1 MGQNAGYTTTVE
13 YVKETTFGTMPT
25 NPAMQWIGI
34 VTDAKFTDKPKSF
47 STRYFTNAAY
57 TDPKSAAYKH
67 IKTVMD
73 AGIEIE
79 YVPQGILDGFLGFA
93 LGGDNTTCT
102 GLVDG
107 INSVTIGAIITDGTD
122 KYLTYKGCVIDEF
135 TLSIPEDDVLKCSA
149 KFTAADAAAPSDTGY
164 KGTGS
169 NATESTNAM
178 LTCDDVS
185 DIQLSVDNGKTW
197 ASATDIVREIELS
210 ISNKNV
216 YLKDLASTNST
227 HIAGVVNT
235 GKDVKLGLELY
246 YDDLDLLTQVRA
258 LTQCG
263 FKFTIDKKTF
273 TFTGVQFPE
282 YPLDVKPDEVIGD
295 KIESLQITGL
305 TIT

>member
-1 MGQNAGYTTTVE
+1 MGQNAGYTTTIE
-13 YVKETTFGTMPT
+13 YIKETNFGTLPT
-25 NPAMQWIGI
+25 NLAMKWIGI

-47 STRYFTNAAY
+47 STRYFTDATY
-57 TDPKSAAYKH
+57 TNPKSAAYKH

-93 LGGDNTTCT
+93 LGGDTTCT

-107 INSVTIGAIITDGTD
+107 INSVTIGAIITGGTN
-122 KYLTYKGCVIDEF
+122 KYVVYKGCVVDEF
-135 TLSIPEDDVLKCSA
+135 TLTIPEDDVLKCSA
-149 KFTAADAAAPSDTGY
+149 KFTAADASAPGASDY

-169 NATESTNAM
+169 HATESSSTP

-185 DIQLSVDNGKTW
+185 DVQFSKDNGSTW
-197 ASATDIVREIELS
+197 ASATDIVREIEVTV
-210 ISNKNV
+210 SNKNV
-216 YLKDLASTNST
+216 YLKDIDSANST

-235 GKDVKLGLELY
+235 GKDLKLGLELY
-246 YDDLDLLTQVRA
+246 YDDLSLLTQVRA
-258 LTQCG
+258 LTKCG
-263 FKFTIDKKTF
+263 FKFKCNNKTF

-305 TIT
+305 TIA

>member
-13 YVKETTFGTMPT
+13 YVKETTFGTMPP
-25 NPAMQWIGI
+25 NPAMAWIGI

-47 STRYFTNAAY
+47 STRYFTDATY
-57 TDPKSAAYKH
+57 TNPKSAAYKH

-93 LGGDNTTCT
+93 LGGDTTCT

-107 INSVTIGAIITDGTD
+107 IKSVTIGAIITGGTN

-149 KFTAADAAAPSDTGY
+149 KFTAADAAAPSATGY

-197 ASATDIVREIELS
+197 ASATDIVREIELT

-246 YDDLDLLTQVRA
+246 YDDLDLLTQVKA

-263 FKFTIDKKTF
+263 FKFTIDSKTF
-273 TFTGVQFPE
+273 TLTGVQFPE

-295 KIESLQITGL
+295 KIESLQITRL

>member
-13 YVKETTFGTMPT
+13 YIKETSFGTTPT

-47 STRYFTNAAY
+47 STRYFTDAAY

-67 IKTVMD
+67 IKTVME

-93 LGGDNTTCT
+93 LGGDTSCT

-107 INSVTIGAIITDGTD
+107 INSVTIGAIITGGTN
-122 KYLTYKGCVIDEF
+122 KYVVYKGCVVDEF
-135 TLSIPEDDVLKCSA
+135 TLTIPEDDVLNCSA
-149 KFTAADAAAPSDTGY
+149 KFTAADAAAPSATNY

-169 NATESTNAM
+169 NATESTDAM

-185 DIQLSVDNGKTW
+185 DIKLSVNNGTTW
-197 ASATDIVREIELS
+197 VSATDIVREIELS

-216 YLKDLASTNST
+216 YLKDLASENST

-263 FKFTIDKKTF
+263 FKFTIDDKTF
-273 TFTGVQFPE
+273 TLTGVQFPE

-295 KIESLQITGL
+295 KIESLQVTGL
-305 TIT
+305 TIA

>member
-13 YVKETTFGTMPT
+13 YVKETTFGTLPT
-25 NPAMQWIGI
+25 NPQMEWIGI

-47 STRYFTNAAY
+47 STRYFTDAAY

-67 IKTVMD
+67 IKTVME
-73 AGIEIE
+73 AGVEIE

-93 LGGDNTTCT
+93 LGGDTSCT

-107 INSVTIGAIITDGTD
+107 INSVTIGAIITGGTN
-122 KYLTYKGCVIDEF
+122 KYLLYKGCVVDEF
-135 TLSIPEDDVLKCSA
+135 TLTIPEDDVLKCSA
-149 KFTAADAAAPSDTGY
+149 NFTAADATAPSATDY
-164 KGTGS
+164 IGTGS
-169 NATESTNAM
+169 NATESTDAM

-185 DIQLSVDNGKTW
+185 AIQLSTDNGSTW
-197 ASATDIVREIELS
+197 ADATDIVREIELS

-227 HIAGVVNT
+227 HIAGVVNV

-246 YDDLDLLTQVRA
+246 YDDLDLLTQVKA

-263 FKFTIDKKTF
+263 FKFTIDGKTF
-273 TFTGVQFPE
+273 TLTGVQFPE
-282 YPLDVKPDEVIGD
+282 YPLDIKPDEVIGD
-295 KIESLQITGL
+295 KLESLQVTGL
-305 TIT
+305 TIS

>member
-13 YVKETTFGTMPT
+13 YIKETNFGVMPT

-47 STRYFTNAAY
+47 STRYFTDADD
-57 TDPKSAAYKH
+57 TSVKSAAYKH
-67 IKTVMD
+67 IKTVME

-79 YVPQGILDGFLGFA
+79 YVPQGILNGFIGFA

-107 INSVTIGAIITDGTD
+107 INSVTIGAIITGGTD

-149 KFTAADAAAPSDTGY
+149 KFTAADAAAPSATGY

-197 ASATDIVREIELS
+197 ANATDIVREIELS

-246 YDDLDLLTQVRA
+246 YNDLDLLTQVRA

>member
-13 YVKETTFGTMPT
+13 YIKETNFGTMPT
-25 NPAMQWIGI
+25 NPVMQWIGI

-47 STRYFTNAAY
+47 STRYFTDAAY
-57 TDPKSAAYKH
+57 TNPKSAAYKH
-67 IKTVMD
+67 IKTVME

-79 YVPQGILDGFLGFA
+79 YVPQDIMSGFIGFA
-93 LGGDNTTCT
+93 LGGDATTCT

-107 INSVTIGAIITDGTD
+107 INSVTIGAIITGGTN
-122 KYLTYKGCVIDEF
+122 KYLLYEGCVVDEF
-135 TLSIPEDDVLKCSA
+135 TLTIPEDDVLKCSA
-149 KFTAADAAAPSDTGY
+149 KFTAADAVAPSATDY

-169 NATESTNAM
+169 NATESTDAM
-178 LTCDDVS
+178 LTCDNIS
-185 DIQLSVDNGKTW
+185 DIKLSTDNGSSW
-197 ASATDIVREIELS
+197 VNATDIVREIELS

-216 YLKDLASTNST
+216 YLKDLASANST
-227 HIAGVVNT
+227 HIAGVVNV

-263 FKFTIDKKTF
+263 FKFTCDSKTF
-273 TFTGVQFPE
+273 TLTGVQFPE

-295 KIESLQITGL
+295 KLESLQVTRL
-305 TIT
+305 TIA

>member
-13 YVKETTFGTMPT
+13 YVKETAFGTLPT
-25 NPAMQWIGI
+25 NPKMKWIGI

-47 STRYFTNAAY
+47 STRYFTDATY

-67 IKTVMD
+67 IKTVME
-73 AGIEIE
+73 AGVEIE

-93 LGGDNTTCT
+93 LGGDTSCT

-107 INSVTIGAIITDGTD
+107 INSVTIGAIITGGTN
-122 KYLTYKGCVIDEF
+122 KYLLYKGCVVDEF
-135 TLSIPEDDVLKCSA
+135 TLTIPEDDVLKCSA
-149 KFTAADAAAPSDTGY
+149 KFTAADATAPSATNY
-164 KGTGS
+164 IGTGS
-169 NATESTNAM
+169 NATESTDAM

-185 DIQLSVDNGKTW
+185 AIQLSIDNGSTW
-197 ASATDIVREIELS
+197 VDATDIVREIELS

-227 HIAGVVNT
+227 HIAGVVNV

-263 FKFTIDKKTF
+263 FRFTIDGKTF
-273 TFTGVQFPE
+273 TLTGVQFPE
-282 YPLDVKPDEVIGD
+282 YPLDIKPDEVIGD

>member
-13 YVKETTFGTMPT
+13 YVKETTFGTMPN
-25 NPAMQWIGI
+25 NPTMAWIGI

-47 STRYFTNAAY
+47 STRYFTDAAY
-57 TDPKSAAYKH
+57 TNPKSAAYKH
-67 IKTVMD
+67 IKTVME

-79 YVPQGILDGFLGFA
+79 YVPQDILSGFIGFA
-93 LGGDNTTCT
+93 LGGDATTCT
-102 GLVDG
+102 GLADG
-107 INSVTIGAIITDGTD
+107 INSVSIGTIITGGTK
-122 KYLTYKGCVIDEF
+122 KYVVYNGCVVDEF
-135 TLSIPEDDVLKCSA
+135 TLTIPEDDVLKCSA
-149 KFTAADAAAPSDTGY
+149 KLTAANAAAPSSTNY

-169 NATESTNAM
+169 NATESTDAM
-178 LTCDDVS
+178 LTCDDIS
-185 DIQLSVDNGKTW
+185 TIQLSKDNGSSW
-197 ASATDIVREIELS
+197 ADAKDIVREIELS

-227 HIAGVVNT
+227 HIAGVVNV

-246 YDDLDLLTQVRA
+246 YDNLDLLTQVRA

-263 FKFTIDKKTF
+263 FKFTIDNKTF

-305 TIT
+305 SIT

>member
-1 MGQNAGYTTTVE
+1 MGQNAGYTTTIE
-13 YVKETTFGTMPT
+13 YIKETNFGTLPT
-25 NPAMQWIGI
+25 NPVMKWIGI

-47 STRYFTNAAY
+47 STRYFTEADD
-57 TDPKSAAYKH
+57 TIVKSAAYKH

-79 YVPQGILDGFLGFA
+79 YVPQDILGGFLGYA
-93 LGGDNTTCT
+93 LGGDETTCT
-102 GLVDG
+102 GLADG
-107 INSVTIGAIITDGTD
+107 INSVTIGAIITGGTD

-149 KFTAADAAAPSDTGY
+149 KFTAADAAAPSATEY

-169 NATESTNAM
+169 NATESTDSM

-185 DIQLSVDNGKTW
+185 DIKLSVDNGITW

-216 YLKDLASTNST
+216 YLKDLASANST

-263 FKFTIDKKTF
+263 FKFTIDGKTF
-273 TFTGVQFPE
+273 TLTGVQFPE

-305 TIT
+305 TIA

>member
-13 YVKETTFGTMPT
+13 YVKETAFGKLPT
-25 NPAMQWIGI
+25 NPEMEWIGI

-47 STRYFTNAAY
+47 STRYFTDADY
-57 TDPKSAAYKH
+57 TEPKSAAYKH
-67 IKTVMD
+67 IKTVME

-93 LGGDNTTCT
+93 LGGDTTCT
-102 GLVDG
+102 GLADG
-107 INSVTIGAIITDGTD
+107 IESVSIGAIITGGTN
-122 KYLTYKGCVIDEF
+122 KYIVYKGCVVDEF
-135 TLSIPEDDVLKCSA
+135 TLTIPEDDVLKCSA
-149 KFTAADAAAPSDTGY
+149 KLTAADASAPATTSY

-169 NATESTNAM
+169 NATESTDAM

-185 DIQLSVDNGKTW
+185 DIKLSVDNGTTW
-197 ASATDIVREIELS
+197 ANATDIVREIELN

-216 YLKDLASTNST
+216 YLKDLASANST
-227 HIAGVVNT
+227 HIAGVVNV
-235 GKDVKLGLELY
+235 GKDIKLGLELY

-263 FKFTIDKKTF
+263 FQFTIDGKTF

-305 TIT
+305 TIA

>member
-13 YVKETTFGTMPT
+13 YVKETAFGTLPT
-25 NPAMQWIGI
+25 DPEMEWIGI

-47 STRYFTNAAY
+47 STRYFTDAAY

-67 IKTVMD
+67 IKTVME
-73 AGIEIE
+73 AGVEIE

-93 LGGDNTTCT
+93 LGGDTSCT

-107 INSVTIGAIITDGTD
+107 IKFVTIGAIITGGTN
-122 KYLTYKGCVIDEF
+122 KYLLYKGCVVDEF
-135 TLSIPEDDVLKCSA
+135 TLTIPEDDVLKCSA
-149 KFTAADAAAPSDTGY
+149 KFTAADATAPSATDY
-164 KGTGS
+164 IGTGS
-169 NATESTNAM
+169 HATESTDTM

-185 DIQLSVDNGKTW
+185 AIQLSTDNGSTW
-197 ASATDIVREIELS
+197 SDATDIVREIELS

-227 HIAGVVNT
+227 NIAGVVNV

-263 FKFTIDKKTF
+263 FKFTIDGKTF
-273 TFTGVQFPE
+273 TLTGVQFPE
-282 YPLDVKPDEVIGD
+282 YPLDIKPDEVIGD
-295 KIESLQITGL
+295 KIESLQVTGL

>member
-1 MGQNAGYTTTVE
+1 MGQNAGYTTTIE
-13 YVKETTFGTMPT
+13 YIKETNFGTLPT
-25 NPAMQWIGI
+25 NPVMKWIGI

-47 STRYFTNAAY
+47 STRYFTDADD
-57 TDPKSAAYKH
+57 TIVKSAAYKH

-79 YVPQGILDGFLGFA
+79 YVPQDILGGFLGYA
-93 LGGDNTTCT
+93 LGGDETTCT
-102 GLVDG
+102 GLADG
-107 INSVTIGAIITDGTD
+107 INSVTIGAIITGGTD

-149 KFTAADAAAPSDTGY
+149 KFTAADAAEPSATDY

-169 NATESTNAM
+169 NATESTDAM

-185 DIQLSVDNGKTW
+185 DIKLSVDNGTTW

-216 YLKDLASTNST
+216 YLKDLASANST

-263 FKFTIDKKTF
+263 FKFTIDGKTF
-273 TFTGVQFPE
+273 TLTGVQFPE

-305 TIT
+305 TIA

>member
-13 YVKETTFGTMPT
+13 YVKETEFGKLPT
-25 NPAMQWIGI
+25 NPEMEWIGI

-47 STRYFTNAAY
+47 STRYFTDATY

-67 IKTVMD
+67 IKTVME
-73 AGIEIE
+73 AGVEIE

-93 LGGDNTTCT
+93 LGGDTSCT

-107 INSVTIGAIITDGTD
+107 IKSVTIGAIITGGTN
-122 KYLTYKGCVIDEF
+122 KYLLYKGCVVDEF
-135 TLSIPEDDVLKCSA
+135 TLTIPEDDVLKCSA
-149 KFTAADAAAPSDTGY
+149 KFTAADATAPSATNY
-164 KGTGS
+164 IGTGS
-169 NATESTNAM
+169 NATESTDAM

-185 DIQLSVDNGKTW
+185 AIQLSTDNGSTW
-197 ASATDIVREIELS
+197 ADATDIVREIELS

-227 HIAGVVNT
+227 NIAGVVNV

-263 FKFTIDKKTF
+263 FRFTIDGKTF
-273 TFTGVQFPE
+273 TLTGVQFPE
-282 YPLDVKPDEVIGD
+282 YPLDIKPDEVIGD

>member
-13 YVKETTFGTMPT
+13 YVKETAFGTLPT
-25 NPAMQWIGI
+25 NPEMEWIGI

-47 STRYFTNAAY
+47 STRYFTDAAY

-67 IKTVMD
+67 IKTVME
-73 AGIEIE
+73 AGVEIE

-93 LGGDNTTCT
+93 LGSDTSCT

-107 INSVTIGAIITDGTD
+107 INSVTIGAIITGGTN
-122 KYLTYKGCVIDEF
+122 KYLLYKGCVVDEF
-135 TLSIPEDDVLKCSA
+135 TLTIPEDDVLKCSA
-149 KFTAADAAAPSDTGY
+149 KLTAADAAAPSATNY
-164 KGTGS
+164 TGTGS
-169 NATESTNAM
+169 NATESTDAM
-178 LTCDDVS
+178 LTCDDIS
-185 DIQLSVDNGKTW
+185 DIKLSTDNGKTW
-197 ASATDIVREIELS
+197 VNATDIVREIELS

-216 YLKDLASTNST
+216 YLKDLASANST
-227 HIAGVVNT
+227 HIAGVVNV

-263 FKFTIDKKTF
+263 FKFTIDGKTF
-273 TFTGVQFPE
+273 THTGVQFPE

-295 KIESLQITGL
+295 KLESLQVTGL
-305 TIT
+305 TIA

>member
-13 YVKETTFGTMPT
+13 YVKETTFGMLPT
-25 NPAMQWIGI
+25 NPEMEWIGI
-34 VTDAKFTDKPKSF
+34 VTNAKFTDKPKSF
-47 STRYFTNAAY
+47 STRYFTDATY

-67 IKTVMD
+67 IKTVME
-73 AGIEIE
+73 AGVEIE

-93 LGGDNTTCT
+93 LGGDTSCT

-107 INSVTIGAIITDGTD
+107 IKSVTIGAIITGGTN
-122 KYLTYKGCVIDEF
+122 KYLLYKGCVVDEF
-135 TLSIPEDDVLKCSA
+135 TLTIPEDDVLKCSA
-149 KFTAADAAAPSDTGY
+149 KFTAADATAPSATDY
-164 KGTGS
+164 IGTGS
-169 NATESTNAM
+169 NATESTDAM

-185 DIQLSVDNGKTW
+185 AIQLSTDNGSTW
-197 ASATDIVREIELS
+197 ADATDIVREIELS

-227 HIAGVVNT
+227 QIAGVVNV

-263 FKFTIDKKTF
+263 FRFTIDGKTF
-273 TFTGVQFPE
+273 TLTGVQFPE
-282 YPLDVKPDEVIGD
+282 YPLDIKPDEVIGD

>member
-13 YVKETTFGTMPT
+13 YVKETEFGKLPT
-25 NPAMQWIGI
+25 NPEMEWIGI

-47 STRYFTNAAY
+47 STRYFTDATY
-57 TDPKSAAYKH
+57 TEPKSAAYKH
-67 IKTVMD
+67 IKTVME
-73 AGIEIE
+73 AGVEIE

-93 LGGDNTTCT
+93 LGSDTSCT

-107 INSVTIGAIITDGTD
+107 IKSVTIGAIITGGTN
-122 KYLTYKGCVIDEF
+122 KYLLYKGCVVDEF
-135 TLSIPEDDVLKCSA
+135 TLTIPEDDVLKCSA
-149 KFTAADAAAPSDTGY
+149 KFTAADATAPSATDY
-164 KGTGS
+164 IGTGN
-169 NATESTNAM
+169 NATESTKAM

-185 DIQLSVDNGKTW
+185 AIQLSIDNGSTW
-197 ASATDIVREIELS
+197 SDATDIVREIELS

-227 HIAGVVNT
+227 HIAGVVNV

-263 FKFTIDKKTF
+263 FRFTIDGKTF
-273 TFTGVQFPE
+273 TLTGVQFPE
-282 YPLDVKPDEVIGD
+282 YPLDIKPDEVIGD
-295 KIESLQITGL
+295 KIESLQVTGL

>member
-13 YVKETTFGTMPT
+13 YVKETAFGTLPT
-25 NPAMQWIGI
+25 NPEMEWIGI

-47 STRYFTNAAY
+47 STRYFTDAAY

-67 IKTVMD
+67 IKTVME
-73 AGIEIE
+73 AGVEIE

-93 LGGDNTTCT
+93 LGGDTSCT

-107 INSVTIGAIITDGTD
+107 INSVTIGAIITGGTN
-122 KYLTYKGCVIDEF
+122 KYVVYKGCVVDEF
-135 TLSIPEDDVLKCSA
+135 TLTIPEDDVLMCSA
-149 KFTAADAAAPSDTGY
+149 KFTAADAAAPSATDY
-164 KGTGS
+164 IGTGS
-169 NATESTNAM
+169 NATESTDAM

-185 DIQLSVDNGKTW
+185 DIKLSTDNGSDW
-197 ASATDIVREIELS
+197 ADATDIVREIELS

-227 HIAGVVNT
+227 HIAGVVNV

-263 FKFTIDKKTF
+263 FKFTIDGKTF
-273 TFTGVQFPE
+273 TLTGVQFPE
-282 YPLDVKPDEVIGD
+282 YPLDIKPDEVIGD
-295 KIESLQITGL
+295 KIESLQVTGL
-305 TIT
+305 TIA

>member
-13 YVKETTFGTMPT
+13 YIKETDFGKIPT
-25 NPAMQWIGI
+25 NPAMDWIGI

-47 STRYFTNAAY
+47 STRYFTDASY

-67 IKTVMD
+67 IKTVME

-93 LGGDNTTCT
+93 LGGDTSCT

-107 INSVTIGAIITDGTD
+107 INSVTIGAIITGGTD
-122 KYLTYKGCVIDEF
+122 KYVVYNGCVVDEF
-135 TLSIPEDDVLKCSA
+135 TLTIPEDDVLKCSA
-149 KFTAADAAAPSDTGY
+149 KFTAADAAAPSATDY

-169 NATESTNAM
+169 NATESTDAM
-178 LTCDDVS
+178 LTCDDIS
-185 DIQLSVDNGKTW
+185 AIQLSTDNGSAW
-197 ASATDIVREIELS
+197 ADATDIVREIELS

-216 YLKDLASTNST
+216 YLKDLASENST
-227 HIAGVVNT
+227 HIAGVVNV

-246 YDDLDLLTQVRA
+246 YDDLDLLTQVQA
-258 LTQCG
+258 LSQCG
-263 FKFTIDKKTF
+263 FKFTIDGKTF
-273 TFTGVQFPE
+273 TLTGVQFPE

-295 KIESLQITGL
+295 KLESLQVTGL

>member
-13 YVKETTFGTMPT
+13 YVKETKFGTLPT
-25 NPAMQWIGI
+25 NPEMEWIGI

-47 STRYFTNAAY
+47 STRYFTDAEYA
-57 TDPKSAAYKH
+57 DPKSAAYKH
-67 IKTVMD
+67 IKTVME

-93 LGGDNTTCT
+93 LGSDTSCT

-107 INSVTIGAIITDGTD
+107 IKSVTIGAIITGGTN
-122 KYLTYKGCVIDEF
+122 KYLLYKGCVVDEF
-135 TLSIPEDDVLKCSA
+135 TLTIPEDDVLKCSA
-149 KFTAADAAAPSDTGY
+149 KFTAADAAAPSATDYT
-164 KGTGS
+164 GTGS
-169 NATESTNAM
+169 NAEEDTDAM
-178 LTCDDVS
+178 LTCDNIS
-185 DIQLSVDNGKTW
+185 DIKLSTDNGSTW
-197 ASATDIVREIELS
+197 ANATDIVREIELS

-227 HIAGVVNT
+227 NIAGVVNV

-263 FKFTIDKKTF
+263 FKFTIDGKTF
-273 TFTGVQFPE
+273 TLTGVQFPE
-282 YPLDVKPDEVIGD
+282 YPLDIKPDEVIGD

-305 TIT
+305 TIS

>member
-25 NPAMQWIGI
+25 KPTMAWIGI

-47 STRYFTNAAY
+47 STRYFTDAAY

-67 IKTVMD
+67 IKTVME

-93 LGGDNTTCT
+93 LGGDTSCT

-107 INSVTIGAIITDGTD
+107 INSVAIGAIITGGTN
-122 KYLTYKGCVIDEF
+122 KYVVYKGCVVDEF
-135 TLSIPEDDVLKCSA
+135 TLTIPEDDVLKCSA
-149 KFTAADAAAPSDTGY
+149 KLTAADAAAPSSTNY

-169 NATESTNAM
+169 NATESTDAM
-178 LTCDDVS
+178 LTCDDIS
-185 DIQLSVDNGKTW
+185 TIKLSTDNGSTW
-197 ASATDIVREIELS
+197 TDASDIVREIELT

-216 YLKDLASTNST
+216 YLKDLDSTNST
-227 HIAGVVNT
+227 HIAGVVNV

-246 YDDLDLLTQVRA
+246 YNDLDLITQVQA
-258 LTQCG
+258 LTKCG
-263 FKFTIDKKTF
+263 FKFTINGKTF
-273 TFTGVQFPE
+273 TLTGVQFPE

-295 KIESLQITGL
+295 KLESLQVTGL
-305 TIT
+305 TIA

>member
-13 YVKETTFGTMPT
+13 YVKETTFGTLPT
-25 NPAMQWIGI
+25 NPKMEWIGI

-47 STRYFTNAAY
+47 STRYFTDATY

-67 IKTVMD
+67 IKTVME
-73 AGIEIE
+73 AGVEIE

-93 LGGDNTTCT
+93 LGGDTSCT

-107 INSVTIGAIITDGTD
+107 IKSVTIGAIITGGTN
-122 KYLTYKGCVIDEF
+122 KYLLYKGCVVDEF
-135 TLSIPEDDVLKCSA
+135 TLTIPEDDVLKCSA
-149 KFTAADAAAPSDTGY
+149 KFTAADATAPSATDY
-164 KGTGS
+164 IGTGS
-169 NATESTNAM
+169 NATESTDAI

-185 DIQLSVDNGKTW
+185 AIQLSTDNGSTW
-197 ASATDIVREIELS
+197 ADATDIVREIELS

-263 FKFTIDKKTF
+263 FRFTIDGKTF
-273 TFTGVQFPE
+273 TLTGVQFPE
-282 YPLDVKPDEVIGD
+282 YPLDIKPDEVIGD

>member
-13 YVKETTFGTMPT
+13 YIKETTFGTPPT

-47 STRYFTNAAY
+47 STRYFTDADY

-67 IKTVMD
+67 IKTVME
-73 AGIEIE
+73 AGVEIE

-93 LGGDNTTCT
+93 LGGDTSCT

-107 INSVTIGAIITDGTD
+107 IKSVTIGAIITGETN
-122 KYLTYKGCVIDEF
+122 KYLLYKGCVVDEF
-135 TLSIPEDDVLKCSA
+135 TLTIPEDDVLMCSA
-149 KFTAADAAAPSDTGY
+149 KFTAADATAPSTTDY
-164 KGTGS
+164 IGTGS
-169 NATESTNAM
+169 NATESTDAM

-185 DIQLSVDNGKTW
+185 AIQLSTDNGKTW
-197 ASATDIVREIELS
+197 ANATDIVREIELS

-216 YLKDLASTNST
+216 YLKDLASANST
-227 HIAGVVNT
+227 HIAGVVNV

-273 TFTGVQFPE
+273 TLTGVQFPE
-282 YPLDVKPDEVIGD
+282 YPLDIKPDEVIGD
-295 KIESLQITGL
+295 KIESLQVTGL
-305 TIT
+305 TIA

>member
-13 YVKETTFGTMPT
+13 YIKETSFGTMPT
-25 NPAMQWIGI
+25 NPVMQWIGI

-47 STRYFTNAAY
+47 STRYFTDAAY
-57 TDPKSAAYKH
+57 TKPKSAAYKH
-67 IKTVMD
+67 IKTVME
-73 AGIEIE
+73 AGVEIE
-79 YVPQGILDGFLGFA
+79 YVPQDIMSGFIGFA

-107 INSVTIGAIITDGTD
+107 IKSVTIGAIITGGTN
-122 KYLTYKGCVIDEF
+122 KYVVYEGCVVDEF
-135 TLSIPEDDVLKCSA
+135 TLTIPEDDVLKCSA
-149 KFTAADAAAPSDTGY
+149 KFTAADAAAPSATNY

-169 NATESTNAM
+169 NATESTDAM
-178 LTCDDVS
+178 LTCDNIS
-185 DIQLSVDNGKTW
+185 DIKLSTDNGSSW
-197 ASATDIVREIELS
+197 VNATDIVREIELS

-216 YLKDLASTNST
+216 YLKDLASANST
-227 HIAGVVNT
+227 HIAGVVNV

-263 FKFTIDKKTF
+263 FKFTCDSKTF
-273 TFTGVQFPE
+273 TLTGVQFPE

-295 KIESLQITGL
+295 KLESLQVTGL
-305 TIT
+305 TIA

>member
-13 YVKETTFGTMPT
+13 YIKETTFGTPPT
-25 NPAMQWIGI
+25 NPTMQWIGI

-47 STRYFTNAAY
+47 STRYFTDAAY

-67 IKTVMD
+67 IKTVME
-73 AGIEIE
+73 AGVEIE
-79 YVPQGILDGFLGFA
+79 YVPQDILDGFLGFA
-93 LGGDNTTCT
+93 LGSDTTCT

-107 INSVTIGAIITDGTD
+107 IKSVTIGAIITGGTK
-122 KYLTYKGCVIDEF
+122 KYVVYKGCVVDEF
-135 TLSIPEDDVLKCSA
+135 TLTIPEDDVLMCSA
-149 KFTAADAAAPSDTGY
+149 KFTAADAAAPSATNY

-169 NATESTNAM
+169 NATESTDDM
-178 LTCDDVS
+178 LTCNDIS
-185 DIQLSVDNGKTW
+185 DIKLSTDNGKTW
-197 ASATDIVREIELS
+197 ANATDIVREIELS

-227 HIAGVVNT
+227 HIAGVVNV

-263 FKFTIDKKTF
+263 FKFTCDSKTF
-273 TFTGVQFPE
+273 TLTGVQFPE

-295 KIESLQITGL
+295 KLESLQVTGL
-305 TIT
+305 TID

>member
-13 YVKETTFGTMPT
+13 YVKETTFGTMPP
-25 NPAMQWIGI
+25 NPTMAWIGI

-47 STRYFTNAAY
+47 STRYFTDATY
-57 TDPKSAAYKH
+57 TNPKSAAYKH

-93 LGGDNTTCT
+93 LGGDTTCT

-107 INSVTIGAIITDGTD
+107 IKSATIGAIITGGTK
-122 KYLTYKGCVIDEF
+122 KYVVYNGCVVDEF
-135 TLSIPEDDVLKCSA
+135 TLTIPEDDVLKCSA
-149 KFTAADAAAPSDTGY
+149 KLTAANAAAPSATDY

-169 NATESTNAM
+169 NATESTNSM
-178 LTCDDVS
+178 LTCDDIS
-185 DIQLSVDNGKTW
+185 AIKLSTDNGSTW
-197 ASATDIVREIELS
+197 VDATDIVREIELT

-246 YDDLDLLTQVRA
+246 YNDLDLLTQVRA

-263 FKFTIDKKTF
+263 FKFTIDGKTF
-273 TFTGVQFPE
+273 TLTGVQFPE

>member
-13 YVKETTFGTMPT
+13 YIKETEFGMLPT
-25 NPAMQWIGI
+25 NPAMKWIGI

-47 STRYFTNAAY
+47 STRYFTDADD
-57 TDPKSAAYKH
+57 TIVKSAAYKH

-79 YVPQGILDGFLGFA
+79 YVPQDILGGFLGYA
-93 LGGDNTTCT
+93 LGGDETTCT
-102 GLVDG
+102 GLADG
-107 INSVTIGAIITDGTD
+107 INSVTIGAIITGGTN

-149 KFTAADAAAPSDTGY
+149 KFTAADAPAPSATDY

-169 NATESTNAM
+169 NATESTDAM

-185 DIQLSVDNGKTW
+185 DIKLSVDNGTTW

-216 YLKDLASTNST
+216 YLKDLASANST

-263 FKFTIDKKTF
+263 FKFTIDGKTF
-273 TFTGVQFPE
+273 TLTGVQFPE

-305 TIT
+305 TIA

>member
-13 YVKETTFGTMPT
+13 YIKETNFGTTPT

-47 STRYFTNAAY
+47 STRYFTDSAY
-57 TDPKSAAYKH
+57 TNPKSAAYKH

-73 AGIEIE
+73 AGVEIE

-93 LGGDNTTCT
+93 LGGDTTCT

-107 INSVTIGAIITDGTD
+107 IYSVTIGAIITGGTD
-122 KYLTYKGCVIDEF
+122 KYLLYEGCVVDEF
-135 TLSIPEDDVLKCSA
+135 TLTVPEDDVLKCSA
-149 KFTAADAAAPSDTGY
+149 KFTAADAAAPSASDY

-169 NATESTNAM
+169 NATESTDAM
-178 LTCDDVS
+178 LTCDNVS
-185 DIQLSVDNGKTW
+185 AIQLSTNNGSTC
-197 ASATDIVREIELS
+197 ADATDIVREIELS

-216 YLKDLASTNST
+216 YLKDLASANST
-227 HIAGVVNT
+227 HIAGVVNV

-263 FKFTIDKKTF
+263 FKFTIDGKTF
-273 TFTGVQFPE
+273 TLTGVQFPE

-295 KIESLQITGL
+295 KLESLQVTGL
-305 TIT
+305 TIAS